1 MSWGSVV
8 LGCLLTGG
16 CPVNDATS
24 ASTDGPSS
32 SGADTTSEGTAT
44 STTSSAV
51 AETSSSTTTSGS
63 GSSGSVT
70 FGSSSSTGCH
80 CGFTQIG
87 PEEETPDGY
96 SFADQVQELADVDV
110 PFVWS
115 GVLGD
120 PTTIVHLHLELVPET
135 AGYGNGCGSC
145 VGVSGRVRLVV
156 DSDDGFLAE
165 RTRGGLAVVPG
176 DHARLDVVAKS
187 FAQFMGTLPEQP
199 LGEPYELAG
208 TAIEWDLSVPDSPPY
223 VVVYVP
229 LGGDIAVL
237 GESIAR

>member
-1 MSWGSVV
+1 MSRGSVV

-16 CPVNDATS
+16 CPANDTTP
-24 ASTDGPSS
+24 ASTDGLST
-32 SGADTTSEGTAT
+32 SGADAT
-44 STTSSAV
+44 SDGTTTPTTSSAV

-70 FGSSSSTGCH
+70 FGSSSGTGCP

-135 AGYGNGCGSC
+135 ARYGTGCGIC
-145 VGVSGRVRLVV
+145 VGVNGRVRVVV

-165 RTRGGLAVVPG
+165 RTRAGLAVVPG
-176 DHARLDVVAKS
+176 DQARLDVVAKS
-187 FAQFMGTLPEQP
+187 FEQFRGTLPELP
-199 LGEPYELAG
+199 LDEPYELAG
-208 TAIEWDLSVPDSPPY
+208 IAVEWDLSAPDSPPY

-229 LGGDIAVL
+229 LGGGIAVL